1 MMHGGAGN
9 GGMRPVARAAQAYQ
23 ASAAHRGL
31 RAQEADVF
39 RRVIGALRA
48 ARLADPITRTRAL
61 ADNRRLWIAV
71 VDLVRDPDNALP
83 VDLRAAIASVGLS
96 VQREM
101 NRDLPDLDFL
111 ISVNESIAEG
121 LGGTG

>member
-1 MMHGGAGN
+1 MQQPAT
-9 GGMRPVARAAQAYQ
+9 RAAQAYQ

-31 RAQEADVF
+31 RAREADVF

-48 ARLADPITRTRAL
+48 ARHADPITRTRAL

-71 VDLVRDPDNALP
+71 VDLVRDPENALP
-83 VDLRAAIASVGLS
+83 TDLRAAIASVGLS

-101 NRDLPDLDFL
+101 NRDAPDMDFL
-111 ISVNESIAEG
+111 IAVNENIADG
-121 LGGTG
+121 LADPP